1 MTPAAEGFTVTLS
14 STKPCKLVA
23 LNMGSEKQSC
33 GYGLPCPGILIVSL

>member
-1 MTPAAEGFTVTLS
+1 MAITPAAEGFTVTLS

-33 GYGLPCPGILIVSL
+33 SYGLACPALVF